1 MTTAKMEFSLG
12 YNMKIVIKWG
22 DQALMRGG
30 GDIFRVA
37 GEWAKLRLVGGGG
50 THPIPPVEK
59 TLKFVHQKSGY
70 NMQRL
75 NQVLPLSTP

>member
-22 DQALMRGG
+22 DQALMGG

-37 GEWAKLRLVGGGG
+37 GE
-50 THPIPPVEK
+50 
-59 TLKFVHQKSGY
+59 
-70 NMQRL
+70 
-75 NQVLPLSTP
+75 

>member
-22 DQALMRGG
+22 DQALMG

-37 GEWAKLRLVGGGG
+37 GE
-50 THPIPPVEK
+50 
-59 TLKFVHQKSGY
+59 
-70 NMQRL
+70 
-75 NQVLPLSTP
+75 

>member
-30 GDIFRVA
+30 GTFFELQGSEQSRD
-37 GEWAKLRLVGGGG
+37 WWGGG
-50 THPIPPVEK
+50 
-59 TLKFVHQKSGY
+59 L
-70 NMQRL
+70 
-75 NQVLPLSTP
+75 TPSPQ

>member
-22 DQALMRGG
+22 DQALMGG
-30 GDIFRVA
+30 GGHFSSCRGVSKVA
-37 GEWAKLRLVGGGG
+37 TGGGG

>member
-1 MTTAKMEFSLG
+1 MTTAKIEFSLG

-22 DQALMRGG
+22 DQALVGG
-30 GDIFRVA
+30 TFFELQGNEQSCDC
-37 GEWAKLRLVGGGG
+37 WGGG

>member
-1 MTTAKMEFSLG
+1 MTTAKIEFSLG

-22 DQALMRGG
+22 DQALVG
-30 GDIFRVA
+30 GDIFRFE
-37 GEWAKLRLVGGGG
+37 GECAKLRLLGGG